1 MSKKMHISW
10 HDIELYLKE
19 KVTKRELSDKKDHFI
34 KELLELK
41 QELSNY
47 TNDAKVYEVELELY
61 KERME
66 KNRDVLEGLIR
77 IFPEDT
83 SLNVIIN
90 DMNKK

>member
-19 KVTKRELSDKKDHFI
+19 KVTKRELSDKKDHFVR
-34 KELLELK
+34 ELLELK
-41 QELSNY
+41 EELSGY
-47 TNDAKVYEVELELY
+47 KNDIKVYEVELQLY

-66 KNRDVLEGLIR
+66 KNRELLEGLIR

-83 SLNVIIN
+83 SLNIIIN